1 MAHELLGDSD
11 VYTLPGELRTELM
24 AETVWHEIR
33 CEGERRD
40 ELIPVKPA
48 SHLDIKLTGERVPES
63 LLIRDFIVPGI
74 LSYVFEFR
82 SIDDE
87 LEEIFRDWDI
97 SVSVFCFCSS
107 DMQHVEVIHKN
118 DVAAHTFE
126 RFGWPASALE
136 HQEVRIVSPVIPG
149 DLEDELSLAGGES
162 PAGSFGPGRLYESD
176 GRILL
181 YKMIIECV
189 TEEEVKCLVRGVDLR
204 LRSSGLP
211 VQRILHFH
219 GSDVREP
226 LISDI
231 LKYSR
236 PDMQQKL
243 SASALGHIHL
253 IRRDAALGPD
263 GQRSMLI
270 DDLRIVL
277 QLTQLLR
284 VLPPELDLVIRIDGV
299 CFTLVFELFSVFVLF
314 HRSFE
319 HFSHSWYNNYG
330 HLYNFLSC
338 TGAAYSG
345 AALFVSIL

>member
-1 MAHELLGDSD
+1 MAHELLSDSD
-11 VYTLPGELRTELM
+11 VYTLPGELRAELM

-33 CEGERRD
+33 CERERRD

-118 DVAAHTFE
+118 DVSAHALKG
-126 RFGWPASALE
+126 FGWPASALE
-136 HQEVRIVSPVIPG
+136 HQEICVVSPVSSG
-149 DLEDELSLAGGES
+149 DIQYKLSLAGGES
-162 PAGSFGPGRLYESD
+162 PAESFGPGRLYESD
-176 GRILL
+176 SRVLF

-219 GSDVREP
+219 GSDVHEP

-253 IRRDAALGPD
+253 IRRDAAFSPD
-263 GQRSMLI
+263 GQRGMLI
-270 DDLRIVL
+270 NDLRIVL

-284 VLPPELDLVIRIDGV
+284 VLPPEFDLIIRIDGV

-314 HRSFE
+314 HRSFVL
-319 HFSHSWYNNYG
+319 FSRSWYNNYG
-330 HLYNFLSC
+330 HLYNFLGC
-338 TGAAYSG
+338 TGAVSYG
-345 AALFVSIL
+345 AALFVD